1 MKMSKFIFVANL
13 TLEQTHA
20 SEAGVDSGV
29 RGCTKLDLIGKRG
42 CKDGRGG
49 GLGAKACLLNSL
61 LSQSPGRCHIL
72 YTCAQA
78 STAINKA
85 AQRTDHDLLL
95 ISGWGLVAQGHQRAD
110 LKTAASRT
118 ARLAHS
124 PP

>member
-49 GLGAKACLLNSL
+49 GLGAKARLLDIP
-61 LSQSPGRCHIL
+61 LSM
-72 YTCAQA
+72 
-78 STAINKA
+78 
-85 AQRTDHDLLL
+85 
-95 ISGWGLVAQGHQRAD
+95 
-110 LKTAASRT
+110 
-118 ARLAHS
+118 
-124 PP
+124 